1 MKMQSI
7 LRRRK
12 GIKVFL
18 YLRNAAALSSLIP
31 SPSVPW
37 LYSWQTNASASA
49 KTLSSGGQ
57 CSPRWSMSFDELSK
71 IFKADCLQ
79 IPANWLVVSQPVM
92 EWKASSEFIFSSG
105 SEILWTG
112 IYLFVRDVP
121 ENIQSSWQ
129 LEILSVL
136 ISLFCR
142 LFIFLLGL
150 SEPTVKRD
158 FAKVTKIAHVFMS
171 NRDQNTITTYHI
183 TCQGRYMSLTYS
195 SVLTR
200 HEKFTSENYGHTH
213 EMQFP
218 VV

>member
-71 IFKADCLQ
+71 IFKADCLP
-79 IPANWLVVSQPVM
+79 IPVNWLVLLQPVM
-92 EWKASSEFIFSSG
+92 VWKASSDFLFSSG
-105 SEILWTG
+105 NEILWTG
-112 IYLFVRDVP
+112 MYLFVRDVP
-121 ENIQSSWQ
+121 ENIQ
-129 LEILSVL
+129 
-136 ISLFCR
+136 IS
-142 LFIFLLGL
+142 
-150 SEPTVKRD
+150 
-158 FAKVTKIAHVFMS
+158 
-171 NRDQNTITTYHI
+171 
-183 TCQGRYMSLTYS
+183 
-195 SVLTR
+195 
-200 HEKFTSENYGHTH
+200 
-213 EMQFP
+213 
-218 VV
+218 